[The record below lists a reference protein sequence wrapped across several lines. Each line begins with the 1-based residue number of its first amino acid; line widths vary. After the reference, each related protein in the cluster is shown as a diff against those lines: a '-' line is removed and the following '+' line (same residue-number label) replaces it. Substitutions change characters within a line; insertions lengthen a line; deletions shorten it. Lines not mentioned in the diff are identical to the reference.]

1 MTKNNRQNSP
11 NYYDNEFMD
20 NPNSDYEEGK
30 TRQRLNNWSTQA
42 NKSLNEEIRNEYVH
56 LNRNSGDDYFTAS
69 QESKVGNAERIRKQ
83 DESAFN
89 TLSTSNESVTFVSS
103 GLSAS
108 DSGQDSI
115 NPTNLSNTSG
125 NMLYST
131 ETLKTSEDGFGNGTA
146 AGLSTS
152 TQSNDYNQ
160 ITLVDDR
167 GNVAELSVGESIG
180 LSNGMILTYDVDDA
194 GNPMILSDNLD
205 GTDLKTS
212 TSSLEPVVAED
223 VDESGNITYVLNV
236 NNSTNELKSSISNIS
251 DVSNVANNN
260 TQNAGIQNVGNLKT
274 GNGVEGKAS
283 GKIEMLKNASTQKKA
298 EKTAIV
304 SVKGATIISGA
315 STSGLKANAY
325 DGTDAEFGHIK
336 AKEDINKVANAAWRS
351 KPANKVKTKVKK
363 GAVNG
368 VAFILDKTGIKK
380 FTNSMAGAIKKGH
393 NKFLENKVY
402 GGTAKVFGK
411 VGGFIGK
418 GTGFIRKGLSFL
430 KIVKAKLIKTVV
442 IVGGAALVIL
452 TFISMC
458 ACIISMIKST
468 LFFWVEDNTKFQAM
482 IAYVEEINE
491 SVDKLRTNWSNNGIV
506 PETGEKIS
514 ASLGSIVSNSASN
527 INSYIEQGGS
537 YKDGVIHFE
546 NADLKVFSA
555 NGIQKVSVETGVN
568 GEDGKYLDASIYG
581 NDHNGDYSNMYIDV
595 KQADSQYYGNLKGIN
610 WKAFW
615 TLVQVYEVGED
626 TQSAT
631 KEHTDEI
638 FNFSRKQPYGN
649 YKTSWSTTSGEYA
662 INRWVKSNVSADIN
676 YTLFINGKGQEV
688 DEEDYKKWKE
698 DLKKYNQGLVVVN
711 KRMKYE
717 NKIKEIYATYANCG
731 DNLYNNFK
739 NGYGNCRGAYAY
751 IYGYTSSSAMNTILN
766 TYYNNYENLTDEQ
779 YRKDLGLKSGEKSDI
794 SAATYASRM
803 VNRRTTKRSE
813 ETFIS
818 KVKEKYENNDLNTWC
833 KDLNLKDTYGALYT
847 NGANEKVSKYEAFGN
862 KNPNI
867 AENRIY
873 PAYRIDYSLY
883 DDGVQTLDSYIS
895 FMQNQYN
902 KKVKMKDENGNVVK
916 DNNGQPVYDTV
927 PVELTKEEK
936 GLVNDLYYNTETAF
950 DAFPAELKAKMEAYC
965 NIGAFEF
972 MAMSSGGY
980 PVSADDQIK
989 YVAAVQVILN
999 ADKFNVKPGDEG
1011 YMYPGVTIAHAM
1023 QETGIGTSK
1032 VSNLAINA
1040 SNLFGMKYTQ
1050 NGWGGLVVGSYH
1062 GNSADWA
1069 QFASWDTCIEGRQST
1084 LNSKAGYVN
1093 IKKAKTADAQITAL
1107 SKSDWC
1113 EGGYNTLNNLYTKY
1127 GMKYDNLS
1135 YDEAKEFLEKHEI
1148 SVGDIVALA
1157 QTRLGCQYVWGASHS
1172 AAAVMN
1178 PNTMVFDCSSFVS
1191 WLYYQ
1196 TGNPLPGTVLT
1207 SGIIGNL
1214 INQPGYMMVP
1224 ISAAQPGD
1232 ILWKSGHVG
1241 IYAGNGQSI
1250 EAMGSAYGV
1259 RMGNAMRYSYA
1270 IRKIA

>member
-1 MTKNNRQNSP
+1 MAKNNRQNSP

-20 NPNSDYEEGK
+20 NPNSDYEESRN
-30 TRQRLNNWSTQA
+30 RQRLSDWSRQA
-42 NKSLNEEIRNEYVH
+42 NRSLNEEIRNEYVQ
-56 LNRNSGDDYFTAS
+56 LNKNSDDNYFTVN
-69 QESKVGNAERIRKQ
+69 QETKVGSAERITKQ
-83 DESAFN
+83 DESTFS
-89 TLSTSNESVTFVSS
+89 TLNTSNESVTFVS
-103 GLSAS
+103 
-108 DSGQDSI
+108 
-115 NPTNLSNTSG
+115 
-125 NMLYST
+125 
-131 ETLKTSEDGFGNGTA
+131 
-146 AGLSTS
+146 TS
-152 TQSNDYNQ
+152 TQNSDYGR
-160 ITLVDDR
+160 ITLVDDN
-167 GNVAELSVGESIG
+167 GNTAELNIGESIG
-180 LSNGMILTYDVDDA
+180 LSNGMILTYDVDDT
-194 GNPMILSDNLD
+194 GNPMILSENFD

-212 TSSLEPVVAED
+212 TNSLEPVVSED
-223 VDESGNITYVLNV
+223 IDEDGNITYVLNI
-236 NNSTNELKSSISNIS
+236 NNSSNALSTNNPQ
-251 DVSNVANNN
+251 N
-260 TQNAGIQNVGNLKT
+260 TNIQNIGNLKT
-274 GNGVEGKAS
+274 GNGKESKIS
-283 GKIEMLKNASTQKKA
+283 GKIETLKNASTKKKA
-298 EKTAIV
+298 EKIAIV
-304 SVKGATIISGA
+304 SVKGATIVTGIS
-315 STSGLKANAY
+315 SLGLEANSF
-325 DGTDAEFGHIK
+325 DGTDAEYGYIK
-336 AKEDINKVANAAWRS
+336 TTEAINRIAGAVWMS
-351 KPANKVKTKVKK
+351 KPANKVKTTVKK

-368 VAFILDKTGIKK
+368 VAFILDKTGIRK
-380 FTNSMAGAIKKGH
+380 FTSSMAGAIKKGL
-393 NKFLENKVY
+393 NKLLGNKIY
-402 GGTAKVFGK
+402 SGAANVFSK
-411 VGGFIGK
+411 VGGFAGK
-418 GTGFIRKGLSFL
+418 GAGIISKGLSFY
-430 KIVKAKLIKTVV
+430 KTVKTKIIKSVV
-442 IVGGAALVIL
+442 IIGGAALIVL
-452 TFISMC
+452 MFISMC

-468 LFFWVEDNTKFQAM
+468 LFFWVEDNAQFQNM
-482 IAYVEEINE
+482 IAYVEEVNE
-491 SVDKLRTNWSNNGIV
+491 SVDKLRTNWSTNGII

-514 ASLGSIVSNSASN
+514 ASLGSIVNNNANN

-546 NADLKVFSA
+546 NAALKVFSVGG
-555 NGIQKVSVETGVN
+555 NQKVPVETGVS
-568 GEDGKYLDASIYG
+568 GEDGKYLDTSIYG
-581 NDHNGDYSNMYIDV
+581 NNHNGDYSNMYIDV
-595 KQADSQYYGNLKGIN
+595 KQANSQYYGNLKGIN

-615 TLVQVYEVGED
+615 TLVQIYEVGED
-626 TQSAT
+626 TQSTT
-631 KEHTDEI
+631 KEHTEEI

-649 YKTSWSTTSGEYA
+649 YKASWSNTSGEYA

-688 DEEDYKKWKE
+688 DEEDYKKWQE

-711 KRMKYE
+711 KRLEYE
-717 NKIKEIYATYANCG
+717 NKIKEIYTTYANCG
-731 DNLYNNFK
+731 DKLYNNFK
-739 NGYGNCRGAYAY
+739 NGYANCRGAYAY
-751 IYGYTSSSAMNTILN
+751 IYGYKSSSAMNTVLN
-766 TYYNNYENLTDEQ
+766 TYYDNYENLTDEQ
-779 YRKDLGLKSGEKSDI
+779 YRKDLGLKSGKKSDV
-794 SAATYASRM
+794 SAAVYASRM
-803 VNRRTTKRSE
+803 VNRRTTKKSE
-813 ETFIS
+813 DTFIS
-818 KVKEKYENNDLNTWC
+818 MVKEKYEKNDLNTWC
-833 KDLNLKDTYGALYT
+833 KDLNLKDTYGPLYT
-847 NGANEKVSKYEAFGN
+847 DGANEKVAKYKAFGN
-862 KNPNI
+862 KNPN
-867 AENRIY
+867 AVENRIY

-883 DDGVQTLDSYIS
+883 DDGVQTLDSYIN

-902 KKVKMKDENGNVVK
+902 KKVKRKDENGNVVK
-916 DNNGQPVYDTV
+916 DDNGQPVYDTV

-936 GLVNDLYYNTETAF
+936 NLVNDLYYNTETAF
-950 DAFPAELKAKMEAYC
+950 DAFPTELKAKMEAYC
-965 NIGAFEF
+965 NISAFEF

-980 PVSADDQIK
+980 PASADDQIK

-999 ADKFNVKPGDEG
+999 ADKFNVKPGDDG
-1011 YMYPGVTIAHAM
+1011 YMFPGVTIAHAM
-1023 QETGIGTSK
+1023 QESGIGTSK

-1050 NGWGGLVVGSYH
+1050 TGWGGLVVGNYH

-1084 LNSKAGYVN
+1084 LNSKAGYAE
-1093 IKKAKTADAQITAL
+1093 IKKAKTANAQITAI

-1172 AAAVMN
+1172 TDAVMN